1 MPMTQRGISLIEV
14 IVMLLLLGILG
25 VTVLPRFSDKAVLDA
40 RGFHDATLAALRHA
54 QKTAI
59 AERRVVC
66 VSFTADSLSLKLA
79 TGAGSSVCDADL
91 PLPGQATP
99 LLQANH
105 AAYVSIP
112 TNFSFNPLG
121 AASLAQTLKVSG
133 TGPSIR
139 VEAGTGY
146 AHEI

>member
-14 IVMLLLLGILG
+14 IVVLLLLGILA
-25 VTVLPRFSDKAVLDA
+25 VTVLPRFSDKAALDA
-40 RGFHDATLAALRHA
+40 RGFHDATLAVLRHA

-79 TGAGSSVCDADL
+79 TSAGSTVCDADL

-105 AAYVSIP
+105 AAYAAVP
-112 TNFSFNPLG
+112 ANFNFNPLG
-121 AASLAQTLKVSG
+121 AASLAQTMQVSG
-133 TGPSIR
+133 AGPSIR
-139 VEAGTGY
+139 VEAATGY